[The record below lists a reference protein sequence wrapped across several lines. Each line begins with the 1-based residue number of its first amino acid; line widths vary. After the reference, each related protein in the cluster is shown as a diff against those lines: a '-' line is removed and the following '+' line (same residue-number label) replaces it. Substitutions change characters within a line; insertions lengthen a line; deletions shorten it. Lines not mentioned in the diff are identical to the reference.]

1 MFTPSI
7 YHFVTA
13 AKDSSEESEK
23 NGSNTLWPGLNGT
36 ERDYALVSV
45 SFALFETILF
55 PLPMLM
61 MDSLPF
67 TLLMLLTFSLFTVAG
82 VVYGCATHIWMV
94 FVARGLMGAAALF
107 ASSIIY
113 TYTGEIGSIMDMERL
128 KMRKKP
134 MKGTLYLAITFTTH
148 GYHIINPRRA
158 CAARVTV
165 VGFVCL
171 SVCLSVCVCVCVSV
185 CYSSSHFSSVR
196 SSHKGYHLVNGQ

>member
-1 MFTPSI
+1 
-7 YHFVTA
+7 
-13 AKDSSEESEK
+13 
-23 NGSNTLWPGLNGT
+23 LNGT

-45 SFALFETILF
+45 SFGLFETALF

-82 VVYGCATHIWMV
+82 VVYGCATHIWIV

-113 TYTGEIGSIMDMERL
+113 TYIGEIGSIMDMERL

-148 GYHIINPRRA
+148 GSHIVLLGINAGLVRIPSVNPYRLPGWFLTA
-158 CAARVTV
+158 LGVTAAIIVLLFFSETRPWTCRFKSSCDIKS
-165 VGFVCL
+165 GWSDFQKMRSKSKSYL
-171 SVCLSVCVCVCVSV
+171 KVSK
-185 CYSSSHFSSVR
+185 S
-196 SSHKGYHLVNGQ
+196 